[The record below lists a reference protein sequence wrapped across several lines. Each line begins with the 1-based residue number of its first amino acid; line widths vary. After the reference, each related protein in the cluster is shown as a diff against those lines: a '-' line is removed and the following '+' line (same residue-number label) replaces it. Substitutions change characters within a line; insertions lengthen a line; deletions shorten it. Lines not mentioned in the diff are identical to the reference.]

1 MSDEIT
7 IGIDSPSIEQG
18 AIMNIA
24 SESPESDDALMSVDG
39 ENDGDNAS
47 VNIDAD
53 QGESGY
59 ETEVVG
65 DENLK
70 EDLKEPRDNYDHF
83 ADHTF
88 HNNVT
93 IAGTFRTKRWIHPH
107 GCMFHSI
114 RELYTEYPDPVRGMW
129 AWVGTGFPS
138 KVWICEEDGIWK
150 EADCKTLDR
159 DTLDTILQSYATRKW
174 VTTEINNAIRES
186 AMRPSGSSTDYAK
199 YADKAGYADLAGD
212 LSEDSEVFKRFLS
225 RKNDD
230 TAEGLITFLKGLV
243 SRELS
248 RFKGGAEFGE
258 FVSGMMTGFGGA
270 IDSKGNAEVESLIVR
285 STMQVMELIINRI
298 GAQEGDT
305 LFSESDTIETLT
317 DNGDGTWLL
326 KLKSKYDGYFT
337 AMTAGMVIKGVINDL
352 ASGGTDYYTS
362 WMRVNSVNA
371 SANTIE
377 VSIYPDSEVP
387 AGRNFPPC
395 ELMKLVRWGHQTDT
409 KKQSIFYIS
418 STEGRIVK
426 LTRVDRPI
434 IDFSNYEISLGTF
447 PERISELKP
456 IALGESGLYAKH
468 IVTEAVWYLDH
479 QGRPLPTIRDR
490 GPYDPAEKYYSGDT
504 VRPET
509 NDWEQSDVW
518 YLGCRWR
525 CMVTGTA
532 RAPAWNVTDWAFI
545 EGNPEFRVEL
555 LGAPTAIR
563 PRNFKFTLR
572 VKATL
577 YNADVTADILD
588 SDIEWTRYTE
598 DSDGN
603 QRVSSDN
610 AWAIKHASAAKEI
623 TLTQDDLDILDG
635 VVPPV
640 ARFIV
645 SVRLRDG
652 KEPVSAVFGYRV

>member
-1 MSDEIT
+1 MEKKYTSIVRNVTARPRSRRLRELGGGSGVTTGAASNSIFVTGGDGGGTCLCDGHSHANKADLDAITLDE
-7 IGIDSPSIEQG
+7 
-18 AIMNIA
+18 
-24 SESPESDDALMSVDG
+24 DG
-39 ENDGDNAS
+39 YGLVSRLVEIINE
-47 VNIDAD
+47 
-53 QGESGY
+53 ESG
-59 ETEVVG
+59 EPEVEKVTE
-65 DENLK
+65 K
-70 EDLKEPRDNYDHF
+70 
-83 ADHTF
+83 
-88 HNNVT
+88 
-93 IAGTFRTKRWIHPH
+93 I
-107 GCMFHSI
+107 
-114 RELYTEYPDPVRGMW
+114 
-129 AWVGTGFPS
+129 
-138 KVWICEEDGIWK
+138 
-150 EADCKTLDR
+150 
-159 DTLDTILQSYATRKW
+159 
-174 VTTEINNAIRES
+174 
-186 AMRPSGSSTDYAK
+186 
-199 YADKAGYADLAGD
+199 KAGYADVARD
-212 LSEDSEVFKRFLS
+212 ISEDSPIWKRFLS
-225 RKNDD
+225 RIENDR
-230 TAEGLITFLKGLV
+230 AEGKITFGNETTFEMMASFLKGLV

-270 IDSKGNAEVESLIVR
+270 IDQRGNAEVESLIVR

-434 IDFSNYEISLGTF
+434 IDFSNYEVALGIL

-456 IALGESGLYAKH
+456 IAPGESGIYVKH
-468 IVTEAVWYLDH
+468 MVAENIWQLNH
-479 QGRPLPTIRDR
+479 QGKPLPTIRDR

-504 VRPET
+504 LRPET

-525 CMVTGTA
+525 CMATGTA

-598 DSDGN
+598 DADGN

-610 AWAIKHASAAKEI
+610 AWAMKRATAAKEI
-623 TLTQDDLDILDG
+623 TLTQDDLDITGG

>member
-1 MSDEIT
+1 MADLENLLKQATVIRDEKKLMANT
-7 IGIDSPSIEQG
+7 ANRVGSLLV
-18 AIMNIA
+18 AIV
-24 SESPESDDALMSVDG
+24 DALRQRG
-39 ENDGDNAS
+39 E
-47 VNIDAD
+47 
-53 QGESGY
+53 
-59 ETEVVG
+59 
-65 DENLK
+65 
-70 EDLKEPRDNYDHF
+70 
-83 ADHTF
+83 
-88 HNNVT
+88 
-93 IAGTFRTKRWIHPH
+93 
-107 GCMFHSI
+107 
-114 RELYTEYPDPVRGMW
+114 
-129 AWVGTGFPS
+129 
-138 KVWICEEDGIWK
+138 
-150 EADCKTLDR
+150 
-159 DTLDTILQSYATRKW
+159 
-174 VTTEINNAIRES
+174 
-186 AMRPSGSSTDYAK
+186 
-199 YADKAGYADLAGD
+199 
-212 LSEDSEVFKRFLS
+212 FLS
-225 RKNDD
+225 RVNDD

-258 FVSGMMTGFGGA
+258 FVSGMITGFGGA

-395 ELMKLVRWGHQTDT
+395 DLMRIVRWGHQTD
-409 KKQSIFYIS
+409 KSRQSIFYIS

-434 IDFSNYEISLGTF
+434 IDFSNYEISLGTL
-447 PERISELKP
+447 PERISELRP
-456 IALGESGLYAKH
+456 IPVGESGIYTKH
-468 IVTEAVWYLDH
+468 LVAETICQLDH
-479 QGRPLPTIRDR
+479 QGRPLPVVRDR
-490 GPYDPAEKYYSGDT
+490 GPYDPAQTYYSGDT
-504 VRPET
+504 LRPET
-509 NDWEQSDVW
+509 NDFEQSDVW

-525 CMVTGTA
+525 CMTTGTA
-532 RAPAWNVTDWAFI
+532 IPPAYNVTAWAFI
-545 EGNPEFRVEL
+545 EGDPDFHVEL
-555 LGAPTAIR
+555 LGGPASIR
-563 PRNFKFTLR
+563 PRSFKFTLR
-572 VKATL
+572 VRATIH
-577 YNADVTADILD
+577 NQDVTSDILD

-603 QRVSSDN
+603 PRVSSDN
-610 AWAIKHASAAKEI
+610 AWAIKHASAAKEL
-623 TLTQDDLDILDG
+623 TLTQDDLDITAGLI
-635 VVPPV
+635 PKV

-645 SVRLRDG
+645 RVRLRDG
-652 KEPVSAVFGYRV
+652 VEPVEAHFGYKV

>member
-1 MSDEIT
+1 MTEQERNIIKNEILDQIT
-7 IGIDSPSIEQG
+7 IDSKLIEQLVP
-18 AIMNIA
+18 AVHL
-24 SESPESDDALMSVDG
+24 SDD
-39 ENDGDNAS
+39 
-47 VNIDAD
+47 
-53 QGESGY
+53 
-59 ETEVVG
+59 
-65 DENLK
+65 
-70 EDLKEPRDNYDHF
+70 DLFEINGGRHVSF
-83 ADHTF
+83 
-88 HNNVT
+88 
-93 IAGTFRTKRWIHPH
+93 
-107 GCMFHSI
+107 
-114 RELYTEYPDPVRGMW
+114 
-129 AWVGTGFPS
+129 
-138 KVWICEEDGIWK
+138 
-150 EADCKTLDR
+150 KTLR
-159 DTLDTILQSYATRKW
+159 SYGLNL
-174 VTTEINNAIRES
+174 EQLIQE
-186 AMRPSGSSTDYAK
+186 
-199 YADKAGYADLAGD
+199 
-212 LSEDSEVFKRFLS
+212 FLS
-225 RKNDD
+225 KKKDD

-270 IDSKGNAEVESLIVR
+270 IDQRGNAEVESLIVR

-434 IDFSNYEISLGTF
+434 IDFSNYEVALGIL

-456 IALGESGLYAKH
+456 IAPGESGIYVKH
-468 IVTEAVWYLDH
+468 MVAENIWQLDH
-479 QGRPLPTIRDR
+479 QGKPLPTIRDR
-490 GPYDPAEKYYSGDT
+490 GVYGPAEKYYSGDT

-610 AWAIKHASAAKEI
+610 AWAMKRAAAAKEI
-623 TLTQDDLDILDG
+623 TLTQDDLDITGG

-645 SVRLRDG
+645 SVHLRDG

>member
-1 MSDEIT
+1 MPLDYSLISKQREAKPRSKRLRGLGVIGSVGGSSVIT
-7 IGIDSPSIEQG
+7 VNTIE
-18 AIMNIA
+18 N
-24 SESPESDDALMSVDG
+24 PDKALTHTHANKAALDQIST
-39 ENDGDNAS
+39 DN
-47 VNIDAD
+47 
-53 QGESGY
+53 EGY
-59 ETEVVG
+59 EWLTRTIEVENPDTGEIDIQTITE
-65 DENLK
+65 
-70 EDLKEPRDNYDHF
+70 
-83 ADHTF
+83 
-88 HNNVT
+88 
-93 IAGTFRTKRWIHPH
+93 
-107 GCMFHSI
+107 
-114 RELYTEYPDPVRGMW
+114 
-129 AWVGTGFPS
+129 
-138 KVWICEEDGIWK
+138 KV
-150 EADCKTLDR
+150 
-159 DTLDTILQSYATRKW
+159 
-174 VTTEINNAIRES
+174 
-186 AMRPSGSSTDYAK
+186 
-199 YADKAGYADLAGD
+199 KAGYADIAGD

-225 RKNDD
+225 RKNAD

-305 LFSESDTIETLT
+305 LFSESDTIETAT

-352 ASGGTDYYTS
+352 ASSGTDYYTS

-426 LTRVDRPI
+426 LHRVDRPI
-434 IDFSNYEISLGTF
+434 IDFSNFEFSIGTF
-447 PERISELKP
+447 PEKISELLP
-456 IALGESGLYAKH
+456 IALGDSGIFVDTL
-468 IVTEAVWYLDH
+468 VTRRIFQLDS
-479 QGRPLPTIRDR
+479 QDKPLPTIRDR

-504 VRPET
+504 LRPET

-525 CMVTGTA
+525 CKVTGTT
-532 RAPAWNVTDWAFI
+532 RAPGWNVTDWTHI
-545 EGNPEFRVEL
+545 EGNSEFRVEFEECPAGGRIWL
-555 LGAPTAIR
+555 DPDNIR
-563 PRNFKFTLR
+563 GSLTIIAR
-572 VKATL
+572 VG
-577 YNADVTADILD
+577 NENVTADILD

-598 DSDGN
+598 DADGN
-603 QRVSSDN
+603 PQVASDN
-610 AWAIKHASAAKEI
+610 IWALGHASVGRQLSITAADFSGDPLLLSRAEFR
-623 TLTQDDLDILDG
+623 
-635 VVPPV
+635 
-640 ARFIV
+640 ARV
-645 SVRLRDG
+645 TLRDG
-652 KEPVSAVFGYRV
+652 MNQPAAQEEIRAVF

>member
-1 MSDEIT
+1 MADLENLLKQATVIRDEKKLMANT
-7 IGIDSPSIEQG
+7 ANRVGSLLV
-18 AIMNIA
+18 AIV
-24 SESPESDDALMSVDG
+24 DALRQRG
-39 ENDGDNAS
+39 E
-47 VNIDAD
+47 
-53 QGESGY
+53 Y
-59 ETEVVG
+59 
-65 DENLK
+65 
-70 EDLKEPRDNYDHF
+70 
-83 ADHTF
+83 
-88 HNNVT
+88 
-93 IAGTFRTKRWIHPH
+93 
-107 GCMFHSI
+107 
-114 RELYTEYPDPVRGMW
+114 
-129 AWVGTGFPS
+129 
-138 KVWICEEDGIWK
+138 
-150 EADCKTLDR
+150 
-159 DTLDTILQSYATRKW
+159 
-174 VTTEINNAIRES
+174 
-186 AMRPSGSSTDYAK
+186 
-199 YADKAGYADLAGD
+199 
-212 LSEDSEVFKRFLS
+212 LS
-225 RKNDD
+225 RVNDD
-230 TAEGLITFLKGLV
+230 TAEGLITFLNGLV

-270 IDSKGNAEVESLIVR
+270 IDSKGNAEFESARIR
-285 STMQVMELIINRI
+285 SALWVLELVMNRQEAI
-298 GAQEGDT
+298 EGDT
-305 LFSESDTIETLT
+305 VYSESDTIETAT

-337 AMTAGMVIKGVINDL
+337 AMTAGMVIRGIVNNL
-352 ASGGTDYYTS
+352 TSGGTEYYTS

-395 ELMKLVRWGHQTDT
+395 DLMRIVRWGHQTDE

-418 STEGRIVK
+418 STDGRIVK
-426 LTRVDRPI
+426 LRRVDRPI
-434 IDFSNYEISLGTF
+434 IDFSNFEFSIGTF
-447 PERISELKP
+447 PEKISELLP
-456 IALGESGLYAKH
+456 IALGDSGIYVDTL
-468 IVTEAVWYLDH
+468 VTGRTFQLDS

-490 GPYDPAEKYYSGDT
+490 GPYDPAEKYYSGDI

-525 CMVTGTA
+525 CMATRTA

-610 AWAIKHASAAKEI
+610 AWAMKRAAAAKEI
-623 TLTQDDLDILDG
+623 TLTQDDLDITSG